1 MAPIL
6 ILYGRPNVLSNSTKK
21 HKVTVVTISIF
32 TVLFFT
38 ILPLF
43 DQILDLFQY
52 LNSNIFGTDTINFQV
67 CTSKGIPSSF
77 HLLLF
82 HLVDGKLLSRIQS
95 GGLNTVCWKSTYA
108 MVRYTIIQYC
118 SGLSNEILGISM
130 QLKQLQKYQ
139 VWIPKKSALR
149 VLQINHF

>member
-118 SGLSNEILGISM
+118 SGLSNEILGIHIA
-130 QLKQLQKYQ
+130 QAAA
-139 VWIPKKSALR
+139 KSIRGQSLDS
-149 VLQINHF
+149 